1 MWKSK
6 RKNPVY
12 QCSVF
17 VPCPCIH
24 SKSPVSAHVFLD
36 TSLSS
41 IATSR
46 SLLWALCGLCCL
58 MKSWSHSLI
67 DIHNEIQPDVWPSP
81 HMNLVYDQLI
91 TKHIFAEGP
100 KALCKEFKFSGK
112 SSPNVICLLTAK
124 WDNKEETMKCRG
136 DIYIRCI
143 VFDCL
148 ATFHHSDIVSGVNY
162 IMCAG
167 LICGALLPR
176 LLSHNRWVRYHYPS
190 ARVTSM
196 SCRSFC
202 QLCNQETGGGRQA
215 EVCWHCQKHSF
226 LSPPGLGI
234 ITTGSL
240 ASQTLIILL
249 SLTEYYQRAFSSFSF
264 WCKAITPFFKVH

>member
-1 MWKSK
+1 MD
-6 RKNPVY
+6 PVWI
-12 QCSVF
+12 V
-17 VPCPCIH
+17 
-24 SKSPVSAHVFLD
+24 
-36 TSLSS
+36 
-41 IATSR
+41 
-46 SLLWALCGLCCL
+46 LL
-58 MKSWSHSLI
+58 
-67 DIHNEIQPDVWPSP
+67 NEILVSFSHRYTQWNTARRLAIAP
-81 HMNLVYDQLI
+81 HEPCLWSINY
-91 TKHIFAEGP
+91 KAYFAEGP

>member
-36 TSLSS
+36 TSLNKAEPFMGPVW
-41 IATSR
+41 IV
-46 SLLWALCGLCCL
+46 LL
-58 MKSWSHSLI
+58 
-67 DIHNEIQPDVWPSP
+67 NEILVSFSHRYTQWNTARRLAIAP
-81 HMNLVYDQLI
+81 HEPCLWSINY
-91 TKHIFAEGP
+91 KAYFAEGP